1 MNSFEKVGDFNETG
15 VMIVEVA
22 SNASNS
28 VANEND
34 VVLKAPKEDPSRIA
48 KVRVESVQPNKLVFK
63 LVSGQLDPNKVYV
76 FLLKNMGVERK
87 VNSTTLNYLSPD
99 KSSISEQGAT
109 FEVTKDGQRLTDTY
123 TTTAG
128 VNWNVVGDRT
138 KLNTGAQLIQL
149 LNMV

>member
-1 MNSFEKVGDFNETG
+1 
-15 VMIVEVA
+15 
-22 SNASNS
+22 
-28 VANEND
+28 
-34 VVLKAPKEDPSRIA
+34 
-48 KVRVESVQPNKLVFK
+48 
-63 LVSGQLDPNKVYV
+63 
-76 FLLKNMGVERK
+76 MGVERK

-138 KLNTGAQLIQL
+138 KLNTGASLAFYDVTSRYIDGSGNLLISADPAVEHGL
-149 LNMV
+149 ASVDEFNT